1 VAGNNAILTLA
12 TPGAPGSLAANG
24 ALVID
29 AIMPTVTSVVATGAD
44 LISNGNGYLNA
55 GKVVTITINTS
66 EKVIIYGGTPSLSL
80 NSGGNAIY
88 TSGGGTASLVFS
100 YTVAAGNTANDLAIT
115 GLNANGAILS
125 DLAGNSFA
133 SFTNNPAGVLVI
145 DTTAPTTT
153 AAITAI
159 VDDLGTIK
167 GTVVP
172 GGSTNDT
179 TPIISGSLAAE
190 LAADETLGI
199 YNGTT
204 LLGNA
209 SVNNTSKT
217 WTFTPIALAST
228 DGTNYSITA
237 RVADAAGN
245 LGTAS
250 VARSFWLDTTAAAPS
265 LALASDTGINKTDGI
280 TNIGTVNISGL
291 DAGATWQYSVN
302 GGSNWL
308 AGSGTSFSVA
318 PGTYGAGSILAR
330 QSDLIGNTS
339 ANGTL
344 GAITID
350 TTAPAVRSVVATGSG
365 ISSGNGN
372 INAGKV
378 VTLTVNTSEPV
389 TISGG
394 TPSLS
399 LNSGGSATYT
409 SGSGT
414 ASLVFSYTVA
424 AGHNS
429 GDLAITALNLNGA
442 LLRDA
447 AGNCFAS
454 FSNNPAGV
462 LVIDTTAAPP
472 SLALA
477 NDTGASNKDG
487 ITNIGTVNISGLE
500 TGASWQ
506 YSVNGGSNWLTGTGT
521 SFSVAPGT
529 YGAGSILA
537 RQSDLAGNT
546 SANGQLGA
554 ITIDTTAAAPSL
566 ALASDAGISSSDRIT
581 NNTIVN
587 ISGLETGANWQYSI
601 NSGSNWLTGTGTSF
615 SVAPGTYNA
624 GKIQARQ
631 IDLAGN
637 TSANDYLA
645 AFTVDTSAPT
655 VSHVWTTKIDNIQFG
670 GYSEGNL
677 NAGKV
682 VTLTVNTSEPV
693 TISGGT
699 PSLSLNSGGSATYI
713 SGSGSSSLVF
723 RYTVAAGDN
732 SSDLAI
738 TALNTNGASL
748 TDAAGN
754 SFASFSNNPAG
765 VLVIDTIAP
774 AAPSLALAADTG
786 ISDTDSITNFSRINV
801 SGLETGA
808 SWEYSN
814 NSGSTWFSMG
824 FNTFFDLL
832 NFNRSFSAGQ
842 FLARQIDRAG
852 NTSANGQMGA
862 FTIDI
867 FPPAVNSVVA
877 TGSDISSGSGYLN
890 AGKVVTLAVNTSEPV
905 TIRGGTPSL
914 SLNSGGSA
922 TYISGSGT
930 NSLVFSYTVAAGNS
944 SSDLAITAL
953 NANGA
958 SLIDVAGNWL
968 ASFSNSPAGVLV
980 IDTAAAAPSLAL
992 ASDTGGSN
1000 TDGVTN
1006 IGTVN
1011 VSGLETGASWQYS
1024 INGGSNWLAGSGTS
1038 FSVAPGTYGT
1048 GSILARQS
1056 DLAGNT
1062 SANGQLGA
1070 ITIDTTAAAAPGLAL
1085 ASDTGI
1091 SNSDL
1096 FTNSGRLNING
1107 LETSASWQYSINGG
1121 SSWLTGT
1128 GASFTLAP
1136 GTYSAGRILVRQRD
1150 LAGNTSANGQLGTIR
1165 VDSTAPA
1172 VSSVVATGTGISSGN
1187 GNLNAGKVVTLTV
1200 NTSEPVTISGGTPSL
1215 SLNSGGSAIYVSGS
1229 GTSSLVFSYTVVA
1242 GDSSSDLA
1250 ITALNANGAS
1260 LTDAAGNSFAS
1271 FSRNPAGVLVIDTTA
1286 APPSLA
1292 LANDTGNSNNDGI
1305 TNIDTVNVSDLEAG
1319 ASWQY
1324 SIDGGSNWLTGTG
1337 AFFSVAPGTY
1347 DTGSILARQSDLA
1360 GNTSANRQLGAITID
1375 TTAPT
1380 TSAAIIAV
1388 DDNVGVI
1395 TALLAEDACTD
1406 DSTPTLSGSIS
1417 TTLATGENLRIFN
1430 GVTPLGNAV
1439 VNNTDFTWSFTPTT
1453 ALANGFYAVTARV
1466 ADAAGNLAP
1475 ASTVQRFSID
1485 STANQIIGDA
1495 NANTLTATSAK
1506 DVLTGLGGVDTFKFA
1521 SLTSSTLTNFD
1532 RITDF
1537 SIGTDIL
1544 DGPTALAA
1552 ASINKLGTVS
1562 ALSSTSISTLLTA
1575 TTFLANRAA
1584 TFSYAD
1590 PSGVSRSFIA
1600 LNNATVGYQF
1610 SADAIIE
1617 ITGYIGSLDSL
1628 RVI

>member
-1 VAGNNAILTLA
+1 
-12 TPGAPGSLAANG
+12 
-24 ALVID
+24 
-29 AIMPTVTSVVATGAD
+29 
-44 LISNGNGYLNA
+44 
-55 GKVVTITINTS
+55 
-66 EKVIIYGGTPSLSL
+66 
-80 NSGGNAIY
+80 
-88 TSGGGTASLVFS
+88 
-100 YTVAAGNTANDLAIT
+100 
-115 GLNANGAILS
+115 
-125 DLAGNSFA
+125 
-133 SFTNNPAGVLVI
+133 
-145 DTTAPTTT
+145 
-153 AAITAI
+153 
-159 VDDLGTIK
+159 
-167 GTVVP
+167 
-172 GGSTNDT
+172 
-179 TPIISGSLAAE
+179 
-190 LAADETLGI
+190 
-199 YNGTT
+199 
-204 LLGNA
+204 
-209 SVNNTSKT
+209 
-217 WTFTPIALAST
+217 
-228 DGTNYSITA
+228 
-237 RVADAAGN
+237 
-245 LGTAS
+245 
-250 VARSFWLDTTAAAPS
+250 
-265 LALASDTGINKTDGI
+265 
-280 TNIGTVNISGL
+280 
-291 DAGATWQYSVN
+291 
-302 GGSNWL
+302 
-308 AGSGTSFSVA
+308 
-318 PGTYGAGSILAR
+318 
-330 QSDLIGNTS
+330 
-339 ANGTL
+339 
-344 GAITID
+344 
-350 TTAPAVRSVVATGSG
+350 
-365 ISSGNGN
+365 
-372 INAGKV
+372 
-378 VTLTVNTSEPV
+378 
-389 TISGG
+389 
-394 TPSLS
+394 
-399 LNSGGSATYT
+399 
-409 SGSGT
+409 
-414 ASLVFSYTVA
+414 
-424 AGHNS
+424 
-429 GDLAITALNLNGA
+429 
-442 LLRDA
+442 
-447 AGNCFAS
+447 
-454 FSNNPAGV
+454 
-462 LVIDTTAAPP
+462 
-472 SLALA
+472 
-477 NDTGASNKDG
+477 
-487 ITNIGTVNISGLE
+487 
-500 TGASWQ
+500 
-506 YSVNGGSNWLTGTGT
+506 
-521 SFSVAPGT
+521 
-529 YGAGSILA
+529 
-537 RQSDLAGNT
+537 
-546 SANGQLGA
+546 
-554 ITIDTTAAAPSL
+554 
-566 ALASDAGISSSDRIT
+566 
-581 NNTIVN
+581 
-587 ISGLETGANWQYSI
+587 
-601 NSGSNWLTGTGTSF
+601 
-615 SVAPGTYNA
+615 
-624 GKIQARQ
+624 
-631 IDLAGN
+631 
-637 TSANDYLA
+637 
-645 AFTVDTSAPT
+645 
-655 VSHVWTTKIDNIQFG
+655 
-670 GYSEGNL
+670 
-677 NAGKV
+677 
-682 VTLTVNTSEPV
+682 
-693 TISGGT
+693 
-699 PSLSLNSGGSATYI
+699 
-713 SGSGSSSLVF
+713 
-723 RYTVAAGDN
+723 
-732 SSDLAI
+732 
-738 TALNTNGASL
+738 
-748 TDAAGN
+748 
-754 SFASFSNNPAG
+754 
-765 VLVIDTIAP
+765 
-774 AAPSLALAADTG
+774 
-786 ISDTDSITNFSRINV
+786 
-801 SGLETGA
+801 
-808 SWEYSN
+808 
-814 NSGSTWFSMG
+814 
-824 FNTFFDLL
+824 
-832 NFNRSFSAGQ
+832 
-842 FLARQIDRAG
+842 
-852 NTSANGQMGA
+852 
-862 FTIDI
+862 
-867 FPPAVNSVVA
+867 
-877 TGSDISSGSGYLN
+877 
-890 AGKVVTLAVNTSEPV
+890 
-905 TIRGGTPSL
+905 
-914 SLNSGGSA
+914 
-922 TYISGSGT
+922 
-930 NSLVFSYTVAAGNS
+930 
-944 SSDLAITAL
+944 
-953 NANGA
+953 
-958 SLIDVAGNWL
+958 
-968 ASFSNSPAGVLV
+968 V

-1229 GTSSLVFSYTVVA
+1229 ETSSLVFSYTVVA

-1305 TNIDTVNVSDLEAG
+1305 TNIDTVNVSGLEAG

-1337 AFFSVAPGTY
+1337 AFFSVAPGAY

-1417 TTLATGENLRIFN
+1417 AFLATGENLRIFN

-1506 DVLTGLGGVDTFKFA
+1506 DVLTGLGGVDTFKFT
-1521 SLTSSTLTNFD
+1521 SLTSSTLANFD